1 VTTESTGTRSPRSP
15 AIAALLSFLWPGLG
29 QWYLGKPRAAAVF
42 ALPIAALVLLL
53 VLWLAGGAD
62 RALIDLLVP
71 AVAAVLI
78 VAIMAEGSLRIASMV
93 HAAWLVGGM
102 AALRRRSVGS
112 ALGVLGLVVVVT
124 HVWAIAVAWSLYQA
138 PGRMFVEDPVAIL
151 PPASGAPSPSD
162 DFFATPA
169 ATPESPSARINILL
183 TGIDS
188 SETRNHAL
196 TDTLMVISVDPTT
209 GKVAMVSFPRDIA
222 RFTMSNGQV
231 YTGKINSLMTT
242 ANNNPGQYPDGG
254 LPTLINE
261 LGFLL
266 GVPIHYYA
274 AVDLEGFARLIDA
287 VGGVTIDNPRAIDD
301 PFYGGWTDGR
311 VGFHLSPGVHHLDGQ
326 TALAYARSRKG
337 AGDNDFT
344 RARRQQQI
352 ILALRTRF
360 TDPSVLVQLPSIIDA
375 GSRTLRTNFP
385 QDRLK
390 EMLDISKNIENDD
403 EIRRIVLGPPYAVN
417 PPPGT
422 PGGYQLIL
430 DMNRLAKLSIELFG
444 NDSSYATS
452 GQAPGASTS
461 P

>member
-1 VTTESTGTRSPRSP
+1 VTTESIGTRSPRSP

-29 QWYLGKPRAAAVF
+29 QWYVGRPRAAAVF
-42 ALPIAALVLLL
+42 ALPIAALFLLL

-71 AVAAVLI
+71 AVAAVFI
-78 VAIMAEGSLRIASMV
+78 VAILAEGGLRIGSMI
-93 HAAWLVGGM
+93 HAAWLVGGR

-124 HVWAIAVAWSLYQA
+124 HVWAIAVAWSLFQA
-138 PGRMFVEDPVAIL
+138 PGRMFVEEPVAVV
-151 PPASGAPSPSD
+151 PQASGAPTPSD
-162 DFFATPA
+162 DFLATPA

-222 RFTMSNGQV
+222 RFTMSNGQLF
-231 YTGKINSLMTT
+231 TGKINALMTT

-254 LPTLINE
+254 LPTLIKE

-287 VGGVTIDNPRAIDD
+287 VGGVTINNPRAIDD
-301 PFYGGWTDGR
+301 PSYGGWTDGR
-311 VGFHLSPGVHHLDGQ
+311 VGFHLSAGVHHLDGE

-337 AGDNDFT
+337 SGDNDFT

-352 ILALRTRF
+352 ILALRSRF

-444 NDSSYATS
+444 TDSSYSASSRLPAAT
-452 GQAPGASTS
+452 PV